1 MKRTK
6 RQKMVDKT
14 LYRKLKIKKHEPYY
28 QMWVKSCAPGGLEV
42 PVPIVTFI
50 VLLVL
55 KVPY

>member
-1 MKRTK
+1 
-6 RQKMVDKT
+6 MVDKT

-28 QMWVKSCAPGGLEV
+28 QMWVKSCAPGGLAV